1 MENQKHT
8 DTFSPSKR
16 VPTFKECRETYSP
29 GKSKLKRKP
38 KKSIDAKIHET
49 LQSMNIDRKNLNK
62 AEDLMDLYSA
72 DHNTTVNKS
81 IRDRSMR
88 DIDESIV
95 NKVIDENM

>member
-1 MENQKHT
+1 
-8 DTFSPSKR
+8 
-16 VPTFKECRETYSP
+16 
-29 GKSKLKRKP
+29 
-38 KKSIDAKIHET
+38 
-49 LQSMNIDRKNLNK
+49 MNIDRENLNK